1 MWFIFPFVVFFIE
14 WCLYQQFSVKKKYQI
29 SLSYV
34 FIVKFIINYLVF
46 LEIKMLRTPF
56 YFTYCINTLLIPQY
70 FLASVVTY
78 SIIAGNT
85 YDAFS
90 ITNYTGEIRVKNPLD
105 YENITSYSLD
115 VRASDGIFEDYA
127 KVIISILNINDNP
140 PVFMA
145 NYSKTIQEET
155 VYNGCIVRVRV

>member
-1 MWFIFPFVVFFIE
+1 MFF
-14 WCLYQQFSVKKKYQI
+14 YVQI
-29 SLSYV
+29 LQTPSYFKLHRYMSNTTILS
-34 FIVKFIINYLVF
+34 
-46 LEIKMLRTPF
+46 
-56 YFTYCINTLLIPQY
+56 
-70 FLASVVTY
+70 ASVVTY

-105 YENITSYSLD
+105 FENITSYSLD

-127 KVIISILNINDNP
+127 KVLITILNINDNP
-140 PVFMA
+140 PVFVA

-155 VYNGCIVRVRV
+155 EYKGCIVKVSVWILISTRHWIISTFIETEYLRC